1 MVSSSREG
9 SRATAQARGKPERQV
24 AGADL
29 QCAEIKCSV
38 SRGVSSLNWL
48 ATQLHAPMA
57 RAREIYM
64 WLRQEGTRSNTGL
77 CGHPPNTPNHQ
88 PLALTPHHRSAG
100 PVCCRAGQVWEEV
113 AGQGWVEV
121 T

>member
-1 MVSSSREG
+1 MVSSIREE
-9 SRATAQARGKPERQV
+9 SWATAQAHGKPEQQV
-24 AGADL
+24 ARADL
-29 QCAEIKCSV
+29 HCAEIKRSV
-38 SRGVSSLNWL
+38 SRWVSSLNWL

-57 RAREIYM
+57 RAREINS
-64 WLRQEGTRSNTGL
+64 WLRQEGTSSNTGL

-88 PLALTPHHRSAG
+88 PLALAPHHRSAG
-100 PVCCRAGQVWEEV
+100 PVCCRAGQVWEEA